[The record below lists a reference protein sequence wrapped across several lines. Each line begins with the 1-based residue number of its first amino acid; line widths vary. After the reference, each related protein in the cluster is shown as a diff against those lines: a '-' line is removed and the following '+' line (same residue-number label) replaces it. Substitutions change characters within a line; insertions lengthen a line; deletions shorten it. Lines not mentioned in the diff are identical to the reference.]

1 MKCLIGLGNPGIEY
15 EDTRHNLGW
24 MVIDKIAEL
33 KKLSFKAGKG
43 RYYEA
48 KDRSGSFLLVKPT
61 TYVNESGIAVD
72 HVLNQYGLSSSEL
85 LVVYDDLDLPLGT
98 VRIRESGGAGG
109 HHGME
114 SVIYHLR
121 SNNFPRI
128 RLGIN
133 VNPRGTDDEDF
144 VLSTFEEGQIDE
156 AKNMVEFAVN
166 GAVEFIFGGIKNSMN
181 KYNKREYKD
190 MINREEN

>member
-1 MKCLIGLGNPGIEY
+1 MKCLIGLGNPGTEY

-24 MVIDKIAEL
+24 MVIDKIAEQ

-43 RYYEA
+43 NYFEA
-48 KDRSGSFLLVKPT
+48 KDRSGTFLLVKPT
-61 TYVNESGIAVD
+61 TYMNDSGIAVE
-72 HVLNQYGLSSSEL
+72 HVYSQYGLSSSEL

-114 SVIYHLR
+114 SIIYHLR
-121 SNNFPRI
+121 TEKFPRI
-128 RLGIN
+128 RLGID
-133 VNPRGTDDEDF
+133 VEKKGTDDKDF
-144 VLSTFEEGQIDE
+144 VLSTFEEGQSDE
-156 AKNMVEFAVN
+156 AKNMVEIAVN
-166 GAVEFIFGGIKNSMN
+166 GAMEFIYGGIKKSMN
-181 KYNKREYKD
+181 KYNKHENKN

>member
-72 HVLNQYGLSSSEL
+72 HVLNHYGLSSSEL

-128 RLGIN
+128 RLGID

-144 VLSTFEEGQIDE
+144 VLSIFEEGQIDE
-156 AKNMVEFAVN
+156 AKNMVEIAVN

-181 KYNKREYKD
+181 KYNIRENKD

>member
-1 MKCLIGLGNPGIEY
+1 LKCLIGLGNPGIEY
-15 EDTRHNLGW
+15 EGTRHNLGW
-24 MVIDKIAEL
+24 MVIDRFAER

-72 HVLNQYGLSSSEL
+72 HVLNHYGLSSSEL

-128 RLGIN
+128 RLGID
-133 VNPRGTDDEDF
+133 VNPRGVDDEDF
-144 VLSTFEEGQIDE
+144 VLSIFEEGQIDE
-156 AKNMVEFAVN
+156 AKNMVEIAVN

-181 KYNKREYKD
+181 KYNIRENKD

>member
-1 MKCLIGLGNPGIEY
+1 MIGLGNPGIEY
-15 EDTRHNLGW
+15 ENTRHNLGW
-24 MVIDKIAEL
+24 MVIDRIAEL

-48 KDRSGSFLLVKPT
+48 KDRGGSFLLVKPT
-61 TYVNESGIAVD
+61 TYMNESGIAVD
-72 HVLNQYGLSSSEL
+72 HVLNQNGLSSSEL

-114 SVIYHLR
+114 SIIYHLR
-121 SNNFPRI
+121 TNNFPRI
-128 RLGIN
+128 RLGID

-144 VLSTFEEGQIDE
+144 VLSTFEEEQFDE
-156 AKNMVEFAVN
+156 ARNMVEFAVN
-166 GAVEFIFGGIKNSMN
+166 GAVEFIFGGIKKSMN
-181 KYNKREYKD
+181 KYNKRENKD
-190 MINREEN
+190 MINREED

>member
-1 MKCLIGLGNPGIEY
+1 MIGLGNPGIEY

-24 MVIDKIAEL
+24 MVIDRVAEL

-48 KDRSGSFLLVKPT
+48 RHRGGNFLLVKPT
-61 TYVNESGIAVD
+61 TYMNESGIAVE
-72 HVLNQYGLSSSEL
+72 HVVNQYGLSFSEL

-114 SVIYHLR
+114 SIIYHLR
-121 SNNFPRI
+121 TEKFPRI
-128 RLGIN
+128 RLGID
-133 VNPRGTDDEDF
+133 VEKRGADDKDF
-144 VLSTFEEGQIDE
+144 VLSTFEEGQSGE
-156 AKNMVEFAVN
+156 AKNMVEIAVN
-166 GAVEFIFGGIKNSMN
+166 GAMEFIYGGIKNSMN
-181 KYNKREYKD
+181 KYNKHENKN
-190 MINREEN
+190 MINKEGN

>member
-1 MKCLIGLGNPGIEY
+1 LKCLIGLGNPGIEY

-144 VLSTFEEGQIDE
+144 VLSTFEEEQIDE
-156 AKNMVEFAVN
+156 AKNMVEIAVN